1 MIKVPVN
8 EFRGYAD
15 EVFGPVEGKAVYEF
29 YRDILQLGKNQSA
42 DKAKHGFQKKK
53 YESPTSRRLKHIQF
67 LVDEYG
73 CEAISS
79 ARKLFTEKLNHG
91 EIDEPTINYFTGFVR
106 NEAIRLDKE
115 ATKLK
120 ADSTKSSAAP
130 ITKVD
135 TAIVA
140 SVIPGP
146 KCFVEDMGKDD
157 KIMDWDFTCKCG
169 AVIPG
174 HTPSC
179 PNCNA
184 KLDWEKVDKSKLI

>member
-15 EVFGPVEGKAVYEF
+15 SVFGSVEGKNIYEF

-91 EIDEPTINYFTGFVR
+91 EIDEPTINYFAGFVR

-120 ADSTKSSAAP
+120 ADSTKTNTAS

-135 TAIVA
+135 TAAVA
-140 SVIPGP
+140 SIVPAP

-169 AVIPG
+169 TVIPG
-174 HTPSC
+174 HTPNC
-179 PNCNA
+179 PNCGA